1 MFCPKCGTELAEGDN
16 FCPNCGTP
24 ESANTTVLINKPVNK
39 AILYMCAIFAAI
51 FIMLGAVGILD
62 RGING
67 VSFLLLIIGI
77 VCASIADHL
86 WKQTNV
92 KK

>member
-1 MFCPKCGTELAEGDN
+1 MSCPKRGAELAEGGN

-24 ESANTTVLINKPVNK
+24 KISNTTVVINKPVNK
-39 AILYMCAIFAAI
+39 IILYVCTIFAAI
-51 FIMLGAVGILD
+51 FITLGAVGILAS
-62 RGING
+62 GING
-67 VSFLLLIIGI
+67 VSFLFLIIGI

-86 WKQTNV
+86 WKRTNV

>member
-1 MFCPKCGTELAEGDN
+1 MFCPKCGTGLAEGAN

-24 ESANTTVLINKPVNK
+24 DNANTTVVINKPVNK
-39 AILYMCAIFAAI
+39 IILYICTIFAAI
-51 FIMLGAVGILD
+51 FISLGAVGILV
-62 RGING
+62 RVNG

-77 VCASIADHL
+77 ACASIADNL
-86 WKQTNV
+86 WKRTNV